1 MAIAATKLIINN
13 VFLIITNFRPTKI
26 IYFVDISSKSEN
38 DSYFCRQI
46 ILNHSLKQI
55 KMKKTFLLITALLMM
70 GSAAFAGGGIDL
82 AIGPKV
88 GFQTASLS
96 YQKAD
101 IKAGFSNHFTAGF
114 FGRVTIGRVYVQPEV
129 LYFKTSNVFDAHV
142 IGVEENENLFNL
154 PTGANVNLTL
164 NQMNLQVPI
173 LVGFNVIDLDVV
185 TLRAQV
191 GPTANFVLQSKT
203 LYDQTYTLEGQTA
216 EIANTTTDEKF
227 NPKSISWGLQ
237 AGLGVDVLKRITLD
251 INYNFGLSKM
261 FDALNETTLGETFDF
276 SNIDNTKQNMF
287 MVTIG
292 YKFF

>member
-1 MAIAATKLIINN
+1 
-13 VFLIITNFRPTKI
+13 
-26 IYFVDISSKSEN
+26 
-38 DSYFCRQI
+38 
-46 ILNHSLKQI
+46 
-55 KMKKTFLLITALLMM
+55 MKKTFLLIAALLMM

-101 IKAGFSNHFTAGF
+101 IKAGFSNHFTAGI
-114 FGRVTIGRVYVQPEV
+114 FGRVTVGRVYVQPEV

-227 NPKSISWGLQ
+227 NPKKCYMNFLVEIRDEGLQ
-237 AGLGVDVLKRITLD
+237 GREAIGDGIE
-251 INYNFGLSKM
+251 I
-261 FDALNETTLGETFDF
+261 TTLLR
-276 SNIDNTKQNMF
+276 
-287 MVTIG
+287 V
-292 YKFF
+292 

>member
-1 MAIAATKLIINN
+1 
-13 VFLIITNFRPTKI
+13 
-26 IYFVDISSKSEN
+26 
-38 DSYFCRQI
+38 
-46 ILNHSLKQI
+46 
-55 KMKKTFLLITALLMM
+55 MKKTFLLIAALLMM

-101 IKAGFSNHFTAGF
+101 IKAGFSNHFTAGI

-191 GPTANFVLQSKT
+191 GPTANFILQSQT
-203 LYDQTYTLEGQTA
+203 LYDETYTINGQQYQVEQQNATS
-216 EIANTTTDEKF
+216 DENF
-227 NPKSISWGLQ
+227 DTKSISWGVQ
-237 AGLGVDVLKRITLD
+237 AGIGVDVLKRITLD

-276 SNIDNTKQNMF
+276 SNIDNTRQNMF
-287 MVTIG
+287 MVTVGI
-292 YKFF
+292 KLL

>member
-1 MAIAATKLIINN
+1 
-13 VFLIITNFRPTKI
+13 
-26 IYFVDISSKSEN
+26 
-38 DSYFCRQI
+38 
-46 ILNHSLKQI
+46 
-55 KMKKTFLLITALLMM
+55 MKKTFLLIAALLMM
-70 GSAAFAGGGIDL
+70 GSAAFAGSGIDL

-101 IKAGFSNHFTAGF
+101 IKAGFSNHFTAGI

-227 NPKSISWGLQ
+227 NPKNISWGVQ

-251 INYNFGLSKM
+251 INYNFGFQQHRQYQAEHVHGDHRLQVLLIS
-261 FDALNETTLGETFDF
+261 DF
-276 SNIDNTKQNMF
+276 HKKSRAAHWLLCFFCASDWLRRGRPLRYRYGSEARSISSHDRQCPHHFHSNFRNSWGKCN
-287 MVTIG
+287 
-292 YKFF
+292 

>member
-1 MAIAATKLIINN
+1 
-13 VFLIITNFRPTKI
+13 
-26 IYFVDISSKSEN
+26 
-38 DSYFCRQI
+38 
-46 ILNHSLKQI
+46 
-55 KMKKTFLLITALLMM
+55 MKKTFLLIAALLMM

-101 IKAGFSNHFTAGF
+101 IKAGFSNHFTAGI

-227 NPKSISWGLQ
+227 NPKNITWGVQ

>member
-1 MAIAATKLIINN
+1 
-13 VFLIITNFRPTKI
+13 
-26 IYFVDISSKSEN
+26 
-38 DSYFCRQI
+38 
-46 ILNHSLKQI
+46 
-55 KMKKTFLLITALLMM
+55 MKKTFLLIAALLMM
-70 GSAAFAGGGIDL
+70 GSAAFADGGIDL

-101 IKAGFSNHFTAGF
+101 IKAGFSNHFTAGI

-227 NPKSISWGLQ
+227 NPKNISWGVQ
-237 AGLGVDVLKRITLD
+237 AGLVGDVLKRITLD
-251 INYNFGLSKM
+251 ISYNFGLSKM